1 MQLFI
6 ARQERKQMT
15 EQTEKDYFT
24 EPHHTMHR
32 FNKRF
37 DVHFN
42 SSPVFKAYIYKLI
55 KSIVMSF

>member
-1 MQLFI
+1 
-6 ARQERKQMT
+6 MT